1 MRMKRKTIG
10 ILGGIGPYATVDLF
24 RKIIEATP
32 AQRDQEHLRIL
43 VDNNPR
49 IPDRTQAI
57 LGKGKSP
64 LSMMI
69 ETAKNLEKAGADFI
83 VIPCNTAHFWLGEL
97 QESLSIPIIDM
108 VEETARAISTRF
120 PHLHKVGLIAT
131 RGTIKSKVYHQ
142 VFERMGWKVI
152 TPKETGQ
159 EIVMKA
165 IYGEEGIKT
174 GKLEKPRPKIIKVA
188 RELLGMGAEIIVAGC
203 TEVPLVLREEDLSIP
218 VVDPAEI
225 LAKAAVK
232 EATTLPGCRGKA
244 MKGPKTGEKRFFS

>member
-1 MRMKRKTIG
+1 MRMKTKTIG
-10 ILGGIGPYATVDLF
+10 ILGGMGPHATVDLF

-43 VDNNPR
+43 VDNNPG

-57 LGKGKSP
+57 LGKGESP
-64 LSMMI
+64 LPMMI
-69 ETAKNLEKAGADFI
+69 EMAKNLEKAGADFI
-83 VIPCNTAHFWLGEL
+83 VIPCNTAHSWLSEL

-108 VEETARAISTRF
+108 VEETARVVNSQF
-120 PHLHKVGLIAT
+120 PHFHKVGLIAT
-131 RGTIKSKVYHQ
+131 TGTIKSKVYHQ
-142 VFERMGWKVI
+142 VFERAGWEVI

-165 IYGEEGIKT
+165 IYGKEGIKT
-174 GKLEKPRPKIIKVA
+174 GEPEKPKAKIIKVA
-188 RELLGMGAEIIVAGC
+188 RELLGMGAEILVAGC
-203 TEVPLVLREEDLSIP
+203 TEVSLVLSKEDLSIP
-218 VVDPAEI
+218 VVNPTEI

-244 MKGPKTGEKRFFS
+244 MKGPKTGKKRFFS